1 MTQAGVGQ
9 ALATTNI
16 TGDSLG
22 ITDPGSRSWE
32 IAAYSLTVG
41 TFILPA
47 GRWGDLLGHR
57 RMFIIGFVWFG
68 LWSILAGV
76 SVYVGQ
82 VFFDFCRAMQ
92 GIGPAILL
100 PNGIAILGTLYPPS
114 PRKDMAFAM
123 FGSVAPAGA
132 VVGSVFASIFAQFLW
147 WPWAYWAMAI
157 ASSIG
162 WTTTYTYVLLIIGF
176 VLLGVFSFIESR
188 AAYPLIPRTILNAK
202 LGFVLG
208 CIACGW
214 ATFGIWVYY
223 AFQFLLV
230 VRGQTPLLTSAQFVP
245 CAISGLCAA
254 VTTGILMSRIRHAY
268 IMLIA
273 LLCFTVGTILFATAP
288 INQIYWAQTFVS
300 MVVTPWG
307 MDMSFPAGTL
317 ILSAAMPR
325 EHQGLAASLVSTVVN
340 YSISLGL
347 GFAGTVE
354 SNVDHDRTNVLKGF
368 RGALYMGI
376 GLASLGVA
384 VAALFTVLTKPSRT
398 AKEK

>member
-1 MTQAGVGQ
+1 MGNFRHLVRSMRVPTQ
-9 ALATTNI
+9 
-16 TGDSLG
+16 
-22 ITDPGSRSWE
+22 
-32 IAAYSLTVG
+32 
-41 TFILPA
+41 
-47 GRWGDLLGHR
+47 LLG
-57 RMFIIGFVWFG
+57 
-68 LWSILAGV
+68 L
-76 SVYVGQ
+76 
-82 VFFDFCRAMQ
+82 
-92 GIGPAILL
+92 
-100 PNGIAILGTLYPPS
+100 
-114 PRKDMAFAM
+114 
-123 FGSVAPAGA
+123 
-132 VVGSVFASIFAQFLW
+132 
-147 WPWAYWAMAI
+147 
-157 ASSIG
+157 
-162 WTTTYTYVLLIIGF
+162 
-176 VLLGVFSFIESR
+176 SFR
-188 AAYPLIPRTILNAK
+188 
-202 LGFVLG
+202 
-208 CIACGW
+208 
-214 ATFGIWVYY
+214 VYY